1 MESLFPHHP
10 CVLARTP
17 NPFRCGNLDE
27 PSRDRCA
34 VCRLAMRSEA
44 WQALF
49 EGDKSLAEF
58 LLADDLL
65 VEHGFSVSK
74 ARSTVS
80 RFPALALLR
89 AKSSEFSKPGDCII
103 EPEENG
109 VFRLAIVLK
118 NGERAGVECSNLTEA
133 WLIFRPYERVLD
145 SGGGSELF

>member
-17 NPFRCGNLDE
+17 NPFRCENLDE

-89 AKSSEFSKPGDCII
+89 AKSSEFSEPGDCII
-103 EPEENG
+103 EPLESG
-109 VFRLAIVLK
+109 AYFIVFVSAS
-118 NGERAGVECSNLTEA
+118 GERLGMECKNLAEA
-133 WLIFRPYERVLD
+133 WLCFRPRERYCD
-145 SGGGSELF
+145 YHGGIVW